1 MADLRVKVGG
11 LEMATPVIAA
21 SGTYGYGCEYDGLV
35 DWTML
40 GAVVVKGISV
50 EPSYGRPAPRMVE
63 TAAGML
69 NAIGLQ
75 NIGFEAFVGDKLPR
89 LRELGPR
96 VVVNCFGNDA
106 DGYAA
111 IVERL
116 SACQGIDAVELNL
129 SSPNKLEWAALGVP
143 GGIPAADARA
153 TAAIVA
159 RARRATG
166 LPLWVKLSPNVADI
180 AEVAVAAE
188 EAGADAIVAINTLR
202 GMAVDVES
210 RRPALASTSGGLSG
224 PAIKPVALHM
234 VREIARSVSVPVVG
248 VGGITAGR
256 DAAEFMVTGASAVQV
271 GTASLYD
278 PAAPA
283 RVAREL
289 AALLD
294 QLGEPSAAG
303 LVGSLVEEA

>member
-1 MADLRVKVGG
+1 M
-11 LEMATPVIAA
+11 
-21 SGTYGYGCEYDGLV
+21 
-35 DWTML
+35 
-40 GAVVVKGISV
+40 
-50 EPSYGRPAPRMVE
+50 
-63 TAAGML
+63 
-69 NAIGLQ
+69 
-75 NIGFEAFVGDKLPR
+75 
-89 LRELGPR
+89 
-96 VVVNCFGNDA
+96 VVNCFGNDA